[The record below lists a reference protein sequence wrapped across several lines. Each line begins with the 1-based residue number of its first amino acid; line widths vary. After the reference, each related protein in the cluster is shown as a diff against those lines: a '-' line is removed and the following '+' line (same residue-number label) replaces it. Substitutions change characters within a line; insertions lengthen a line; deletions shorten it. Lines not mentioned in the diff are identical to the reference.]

1 MSRGQNFEAAAR
13 DSSAFLSLIRCRL
26 SMFGSCVSKLA
37 TENFDFRKKILSRW
51 ISNYVKTSSTLSF
64 FRPGYICVV
73 FSFQQSILKVTF
85 CSCCHSWKG
94 VNFQLFWQTFR
105 TGNFFRTYEF
115 HAFCTAFSRVSF
127 KNVFFSS
134 VVLQIQLVFTCYRVS
149 YVQVKWVS
157 EWKKR
162 GSKNTTYLKHP
173 VERCWRPSFFV
184 TAEVGIMVSFSS
196 LNCFSIVEYNS
207 TYHVFWSR

>member
-73 FSFQQSILKVTF
+73 FSFQQSILKWHFAAAVILGKVSTF
-85 CSCCHSWKG
+85 NCFDKLSAPETFFELMNFMRFVLHFRECLSRVSCCKFNW
-94 VNFQLFWQTFR
+94 
-105 TGNFFRTYEF
+105 
-115 HAFCTAFSRVSF
+115 FSRVTGCWKESF
-127 KNVFFSS
+127 QCLLFNTFVFCNCWGRDHGQFLLIELLQHRRVQQYLSRVLKQVGEASAWKS
-134 VVLQIQLVFTCYRVS
+134 VSTGFLKIW
-149 YVQVKWVS
+149 QV
-157 EWKKR
+157 
-162 GSKNTTYLKHP
+162 
-173 VERCWRPSFFV
+173 
-184 TAEVGIMVSFSS
+184 
-196 LNCFSIVEYNS
+196 
-207 TYHVFWSR
+207 